1 MAQRSGVLREGARR
15 VWSYQRALWWLFIVN
30 LLTATFSAIPVGS
43 HLGKVTDQSLHS
55 QRLANGFDVMAFLEL
70 SANPEVSFWSHT
82 TSTIPFMLIYFV
94 FALFVTGGILSAYAL
109 DRKLTT
115 GEFFQAAGT
124 YFWRWVRLLIYLLIV
139 MTPILILASMVN
151 KWSGTLADDA
161 PQEKLGFWV
170 EVVGFL
176 VVVILAM
183 AVRLWF
189 DMAQVVT
196 VAQKERSMWRAL
208 GRARRVTFGHFRS
221 LFWIYFQISFTAWLA
236 LALALWIWAHMPGA
250 RPGLSFLML
259 ELLMLWWIGTRL
271 WQRASETVWYEKL
284 TTGLLTLP
292 ISSELVQTTAEPL
305 PTLR

>member
-1 MAQRSGVLREGARR
+1 MAQGSGVLREGARR
-15 VWSYQRALWWLFIVN
+15 VWRYQRALWWLFIVN
-30 LLTATFSAIPVGS
+30 LLTATFSAIPVTS
-43 HLGKVTDQSLHS
+43 HLGKVTDQSVHS
-55 QRLANGFDVMAFLEL
+55 QRLANGFDVMAFMEL
-70 SANPEVSFWSHT
+70 AANPEVSFWSHT
-82 TSTIPFMLIYFV
+82 TPTIPFVLIYFV

-124 YFWRWVRLLIYLLIV
+124 YFWRWVRLLVHLLIV
-139 MTPILILASMVN
+139 ITPILILTSIVN

-170 EVVGFL
+170 EVAGFL
-176 VVVILAM
+176 VVIFLAM

-189 DMAQVVT
+189 DMAQIVA

-208 GRARRVTFGHFRS
+208 GRARRVTFGHFGS
-221 LFWIYFQISFTAWLA
+221 LFWVYFQISLTAWLT
-236 LALALWIWAHMPGA
+236 LALALWSWAYMPGSRA
-250 RPGLSFLML
+250 GISFLMF

-271 WQRASETVWYEKL
+271 WQRASETVWYERL

-292 ISSELVQTTAEPL
+292 ISHEMVQTTAEPL